1 MVAVNAHSGDPHYG
15 PSSTNSAPIREGDFV
30 LLDIWAKKDV
40 PDAVY
45 YDITW
50 TGFVGKSPSD
60 RMQEV
65 FKAVRDARDAGT
77 KFVQESIG
85 ARKTIAGYQVDQTVR
100 SSIKRAG
107 LGNYFVHRTGHSIGT
122 EVHAN
127 GANMDDLE
135 VHDERRILSNS
146 CFSIEPGV
154 YFPEFG
160 VRSEINMLVRSNGAE
175 VTGRMQNELVL
186 I

>member
-1 MVAVNAHSGDPHYG
+1 M
-15 PSSTNSAPIREGDFV
+15 
-30 LLDIWAKKDV
+30 LLDIWAKKDT

-60 RMQEV
+60 RTQEV
-65 FKAVRDARDAGT
+65 FKAVRDARDIGA
-77 KFVQESIG
+77 KFVQESIAAG
-85 ARKTIAGYQVDQTVR
+85 KIIAGYQVDQAVR

-107 LGNYFVHRTGHSIGT
+107 LGSYFVHRTGHSIGT

-135 VHDERRILSNS
+135 IHDERRILPNS
-146 CFSIEPGV
+146 LFSIEPGV

-160 VRSEINMLVRSNGAE
+160 VRSEINVLVRSNAAE
-175 VTGRMQNELVL
+175 VTGRMQTEIVL